1 MRLTPEEGRV
11 IGSLVEKQLTT
22 PQQYPLTLNSL
33 VLACNQSSN
42 REPVVAYDEPVVQA
56 ALAALRS
63 AEMVSLVYP
72 SHGRSVTRY
81 RHTLTERLGLDEREL
96 ALVAVLLLRGPQTV
110 GEFRARTERM
120 AQFDG
125 IGAVDADLVRL
136 SEKPEPLVVRLPRRP
151 GQKEERWV
159 QLLERAGGGIAGALD
174 GPARPRR
181 STRPT
186 RPPSPTPPA
195 APLAPRLPSSPRS
208 RPRLTRGGSRRHPL
222 HSPAAME
229 SPIEWNPSPR
239 RSPPSAP
246 KWPPSPTPSNG
257 CATTWGARAGR
268 GIAAEPGSPAWW
280 NDLTDRSRSRF
291 PGAYARAHNPDLR
304 RPRRRFPPH
313 TEPLCWRPP

>member
-1 MRLTPEEGRV
+1 MIAGMRLTPEEGRV

-110 GEFRARTERM
+110 GELRARTERM

-159 QLLERAGGGIAGALD
+159 QLLERAGGGGRCPRRARP
-174 GPARPRR
+174 GPAGPPGPPGTSRPPRR
-181 STRPT
+181 RRPGD
-186 RPPSPTPPA
+186 P
-195 APLAPRLPSSPRS
+195 PRLPD
-208 RPRLTRGGSRRHPL
+208 
-222 HSPAAME
+222 
-229 SPIEWNPSPR
+229 
-239 RSPPSAP
+239 PP
-246 KWPPSPTPSNG
+246 
-257 CATTWGARAGR
+257 
-268 GIAAEPGSPAWW
+268 
-280 NDLTDRSRSRF
+280 
-291 PGAYARAHNPDLR
+291 
-304 RPRRRFPPH
+304 
-313 TEPLCWRPP
+313 RPPGVDHG